1 MPSES
6 GVSRDRNAPLAGGAS
21 RERDSLPKVEGF
33 RFAGICAGI
42 KKNGRPDLA
51 LVVADAPAAAAAVFT
66 RNLVRAAPVEIA
78 EARVRGGR
86 AQAVLVNSGNAN
98 ACTGEPGER
107 AALEACRAVAEALGL
122 DDALV
127 LPASTGVI
135 GQQLPE
141 GVIPRAAPSLVEAL
155 SAEGAAAF
163 ATAILTTDKAEKVAH
178 RAVTVP
184 GGEAV
189 VLGVCKGAGMIHP
202 NMATTLGFV
211 FTDARLSPA
220 TLQAMLKRGA
230 DRTFNRISVDG
241 DTSTNDTL
249 VLMASGKVGDAIVEA
264 GSPAAVAVEEAIAEV
279 LEELAIQIVSDGEG
293 AEHAVRIDVRGAAE
307 AEHARKIAM
316 TIATSPLVKTA
327 LHGCDPNWG
336 RIVAAAGRAGV
347 PLEPTKLEVRIGD
360 VTVFEAGRPVMDEV
374 VEARAS
380 AVMKAERYVITVELG
395 AGEAR
400 DHYFTSDL
408 GHEYVRINA
417 DYRS

>member
-1 MPSES
+1 M
-6 GVSRDRNAPLAGGAS
+6 D
-21 RERDSLPKVEGF
+21 LPKVEGF
-33 RFAGICAGI
+33 RFAGMHSGI

-51 LVVADAPAAAAAVFT
+51 LAMADEPAATAAVFT

-78 EARVRGGR
+78 RARVRGGR
-86 AQAVLVNSGNAN
+86 IQALLVNSGNAN
-98 ACTGEPGER
+98 ACTGKEGER
-107 AALEACRAVAEALGL
+107 AALEASRAVAKALGI

-135 GQQLPE
+135 GQPLPE
-141 GVIPRAAPSLVEAL
+141 GVIAAAAPSLVDAL
-155 SAEGAAAF
+155 SVEGAPAF

-178 RAVTVP
+178 RAVKVP
-184 GGEAV
+184 GGTAT

-220 TLQAMLKRGA
+220 TLRAILKRCA

-249 VLMASGKVGDAIVEA
+249 ALMASGKVGGEVVKA
-264 GSPAAVAVEEAIAEV
+264 GSPAAAKLERAILEV
-279 LEELAIQIVSDGEG
+279 LEELAVQIVADGEG
-293 AEHAVRIDVRGAAE
+293 AEHAVRIEVQGAE
-307 AEHARKIAM
+307 KPEHAFHVAR

-347 PLEPTKLEVRIGD
+347 PLDPKKVEVRIGD
-360 VTVFEAGRPVMDEV
+360 VTVFKAGRPVMDEV
-374 VEARAS
+374 IEARAS
-380 AVMKAERYVITVELG
+380 EVMKAPRYDITLKLG
-395 AGEAR
+395 AGKAR